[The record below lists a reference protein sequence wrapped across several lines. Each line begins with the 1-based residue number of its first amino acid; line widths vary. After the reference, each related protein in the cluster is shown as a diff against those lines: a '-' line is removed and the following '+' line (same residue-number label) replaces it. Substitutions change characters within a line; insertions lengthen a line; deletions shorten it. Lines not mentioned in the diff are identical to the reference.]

1 MGYRALTK
9 PQENANV
16 GLRAPVRKEFVQAN
30 LFKDEKTK
38 TKLVYKLDEASR
50 MTGVDAETLASWE
63 EEFPFLNA
71 GLTGSGEKFFRQQDV
86 AIIARIKELMAG
98 ETLTMAGI
106 KRKIEAEFGLVR
118 SNPVHP
124 ERLRK
129 ALNNV
134 RDELQDIVSAL
145 NDGRKKKS

>member
-1 MGYRALTK
+1 MK
-9 PQENANV
+9 
-16 GLRAPVRKEFVQAN
+16 KETVQAS

-50 MTGVDAETLASWE
+50 MTGVDTETLASWE
-63 EEFPFLNA
+63 EEFPFLNS

-98 ETLTMAGI
+98 I
-106 KRKIEAEFGLVR
+106 KRKIEDEFGLFR

-134 RDELQDIVSAL
+134 RDELQNIVSAL
-145 NDGRKKKS
+145 DDGRKKKS

>member
-1 MGYRALTK
+1 MKKETVQTK
-9 PQENANV
+9 
-16 GLRAPVRKEFVQAN
+16 
-30 LFKDEKTK
+30 LFSDDKSKA
-38 TKLVYKLDEASR
+38 KLVYKLDEASR

-98 ETLTMAGI
+98 KTLTMAGI
-106 KRKIEAEFGLVR
+106 KRKIEDEFGLVR

-145 NDGRKKKS
+145 DDGRKKSRK

>member
-1 MGYRALTK
+1 M
-9 PQENANV
+9 
-16 GLRAPVRKEFVQAN
+16 PVKKETVQPK
-30 LFKDEKTK
+30 LFNDDKAKV
-38 TKLVYKLDEASR
+38 KLVYKLDEASR
-50 MTGVDAETLASWE
+50 MTGVDAATLASWE

-98 ETLTMAGI
+98 KTLTMAGI
-106 KRKIEAEFGLVR
+106 KRKIEDEFGLVR

-145 NDGRKKKS
+145 DDGRKISRK

>member
-1 MGYRALTK
+1 VK
-9 PQENANV
+9 
-16 GLRAPVRKEFVQAN
+16 KETVQAK
-30 LFKDEKTK
+30 LFNDDKARV
-38 TKLVYKLDEASR
+38 KLVYKLDEASR
-50 MTGVDAETLASWE
+50 MTGVDAATLASWE

-98 ETLTMAGI
+98 KTLTMAGI
-106 KRKIEAEFGLVR
+106 KRKIEDEFGLGR

-124 ERLRK
+124 EKLRK

-145 NDGRKKKS
+145 DDGRKKKS

>member
-1 MGYRALTK
+1 VK
-9 PQENANV
+9 
-16 GLRAPVRKEFVQAN
+16 KEAAQPR
-30 LFKDEKTK
+30 LFKDDKTK
-38 TKLVYKLDEASR
+38 TKLVYKIDEVIR
-50 MTGVDAETLASWE
+50 VTGVDLATLASWE

-71 GLTGSGEKFFRQQDV
+71 GLTGIGEKFFRQQDV
-86 AIIARIKELMAG
+86 AIIARIKELTAG
-98 ETLTMAGI
+98 KSLTTAGI
-106 KRKIEAEFGLVR
+106 KRKIEDEFGLVR

-145 NDGRKKKS
+145 DDGRKEKS

>member
-1 MGYRALTK
+1 MAEKKGAARSKL
-9 PQENANV
+9 
-16 GLRAPVRKEFVQAN
+16 L
-30 LFKDEKTK
+30 KDEKSQA
-38 TKLVYKLDEASR
+38 KLVYKLDEVSR
-50 MTGVDAETLASWE
+50 MTGVDAATLAAWE

-86 AIIARIKELMAG
+86 AIVARINDLMATK
-98 ETLTMAGI
+98 TLTMAGI
-106 KRKIEAEFGLVR
+106 KRRIEHEFGLAR
-118 SNPVHP
+118 SSHVHP

-145 NDGRKKKS
+145 DGGRKKRS

>member
-1 MGYRALTK
+1 MK
-9 PQENANV
+9 
-16 GLRAPVRKEFVQAN
+16 KETVQAN
-30 LFKDEKTK
+30 LFKDEKTR

-63 EEFPFLNA
+63 EEFPFINS

-86 AIIARIKELMAG
+86 AIIGRIKELLAG
-98 ETLTMAGI
+98 KTLTMAGI
-106 KRKIEAEFGLVR
+106 KRKIEDEFGLFR
-118 SNPVHP
+118 SIPVHP

-145 NDGRKKKS
+145 DNGRKKKS